1 MHTLAWWPTVAVLL
15 MATISDLRSRKIPN
29 WLVLPFMLTGL
40 GAAIYQHGWAGATH
54 SLCGL
59 ALAAVMCG
67 VPAYLGALGMGDV
80 KLCAA
85 IGAWIGPTQLVT
97 ALIFTGLAGGLIAIG
112 WGLWKGFLSETFQN
126 SRSLLAHFGR
136 NGIEPHPQLVLSNP
150 TARTIPYAPAIFIG
164 TLLSFFAGS
173 I

>member
-15 MATISDLRSRKIPN
+15 MATITDLRSRKIPN

-67 VPAYLGALGMGDV
+67 V
-80 KLCAA
+80 
-85 IGAWIGPTQLVT
+85 
-97 ALIFTGLAGGLIAIG
+97 
-112 WGLWKGFLSETFQN
+112 
-126 SRSLLAHFGR
+126 AHFGR

-150 TARTIPYAPAIFIG
+150 TARAIPYAPAIFIG